1 MYVLLSLYN
10 YSIYNTLYS
19 ECKREKN
26 ANKYV
31 AYRKE
36 HDFVEKIVQRLDIT
50 MENYL

>member
-10 YSIYNTLYS
+10 YSIYCIVNV
-19 ECKREKN
+19 KGKN

-36 HDFVEKIVQRLDIT
+36 HDFVEKIVQDYRYY